1 MGNINN
7 DVTDDVNDVNN
18 DDVNNND
25 DVTVNDDVND
35 DTDNT
40 SDVDDDTDNTD
51 DVDDDTDNT
60 DDAEGLLNALRK
72 VRKSAGKYRTE
83 RNQLKSENES
93 LSSERESILAENK
106 ELKDKVSSLEEEIV
120 RGAVSKEYGVPEKLL
135 PKGMTKEALEEFAQ
149 GLAGWAEEKTPSKPP
164 IVKTVGGGTGG
175 KSKNELAREFLLG
188 KSN

>member
-1 MGNINN
+1 M
-7 DVTDDVNDVNN
+7 
-18 DDVNNND
+18 
-25 DVTVNDDVND
+25 
-35 DTDNT
+35 
-40 SDVDDDTDNTD
+40 
-51 DVDDDTDNT
+51 
-60 DDAEGLLNALRK
+60 RK

-93 LSSERESILAENK
+93 LSSERDSILAENK

-120 RGAVSKEYGVPEKLL
+120 RGSVSKEYGVPEKLL

-164 IVKTVGGGTGG
+164 IVKTVGSGTGG